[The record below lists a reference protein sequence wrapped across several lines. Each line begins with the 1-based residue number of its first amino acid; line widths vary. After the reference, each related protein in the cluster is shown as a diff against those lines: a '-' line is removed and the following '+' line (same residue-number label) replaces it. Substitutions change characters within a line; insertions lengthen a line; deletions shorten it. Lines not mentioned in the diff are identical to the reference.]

1 MSGTTIAFFSE
12 IRILKASIML
22 ANFSLEQ
29 SLMKA
34 KSYAK
39 KGKTLEAQKLYE
51 TVLQNFSKNTRAQQ
65 GLAALIK
72 SKQSNAI
79 QSPPQDEVDQ
89 LMKLYNQEQFSAVV
103 EQAEVLT
110 EKYPGATI
118 AWQILGASRFQI
130 GMLDSAVDAYKKCIS
145 LMPSN
150 AETYNNMGVALKNQG
165 KLDEAM
171 EAYKKAISLNPNYAD
186 AYNNMGVSLKDQ
198 GNLEEAIKAYKKSIS
213 LKPDYVDAYSNLGV
227 AYKKYGQLDEAI
239 KYYSKSLKIKPNHA
253 KTCYNMAKALA
264 DQFKLDEALVFYKK
278 SISSKSNYFEA
289 LSNMGLILHY
299 QGKLDEAIEVYKKA
313 ISFKPDFA
321 EAHQNLSH
329 ALLGS
334 GRVREGLE
342 EFEWRWKNPQ
352 FMSNPRHFLQPM
364 WDRTQN
370 LSGKRILLWSE
381 QGVGDTINW
390 SSFLPL
396 VTPLA
401 KHCIME
407 CQEKLFPLL
416 ERSFPNVEV
425 KPENRSL
432 DLVRDDFDFHLPMG
446 SLYKNFFQEF
456 SKIAKMNPFLIPD
469 PTRIKFWKKRL
480 NSLGKGPYVG
490 INWKSSNM
498 SPERR
503 QHYAPLSKW
512 YPLLKL
518 PNITF
523 VNLQSKDFAD
533 DLTTIKN
540 ETGVTVHNFDDLD
553 HFNNID
559 DVAAFSAALDIV
571 VSIKTTVPLI
581 SSLVGTPTKLA
592 NWRQSPWNNNLTNPI
607 PSSVEVFER
616 DTWEPW
622 DNTFQLIKESIFKTT
637 KN

>member
-1 MSGTTIAFFSE
+1 
-12 IRILKASIML
+12 ML

-51 TVLQNFSKNTRAQQ
+51 TILQNFSNNIRAQQ

-72 SKQSNAI
+72 SKQSNAL
-79 QSPPQDEVDQ
+79 QNPPQDEVDQ
-89 LMKLYNQEQFSAVV
+89 LVNLYNQGQFSAVA
-103 EQAEVLT
+103 EQAEVFT
-110 EKYPGATI
+110 EKYPEVII
-118 AWQILGASRFQI
+118 AWNILGGARFQI
-130 GMLDSAVDAYKKCIS
+130 GMLDSAVDAFKKSIS
-145 LMPSN
+145 LMPCN
-150 AETYNNMGVALKNQG
+150 AEAYNNMGVALKNQG

-171 EAYKKAISLNPNYAD
+171 EAYKKAISFNLNYAE
-186 AYNNMGVSLKDQ
+186 AYNNMGVCLKDQ
-198 GNLEEAIKAYKKSIS
+198 GNLDEAIKAYKKSIS
-213 LKPDYVDAYSNLGV
+213 LRPDYVDAYSNMGV
-227 AYKKYGQLDEAI
+227 AYKKYGQLDQAI
-239 KYYSKSLKIKPNHA
+239 KYYSKSLKIKPNHV
-253 KTCYNMAKALA
+253 KSCYNMAKALA

-278 SISSKSNYFEA
+278 SISLKPDYVDA
-289 LSNMGLILHY
+289 YSNMGIILHY

-321 EAHQNLSH
+321 EAHQNLSY
-329 ALLGS
+329 ALLGI
-334 GRVREGLE
+334 GRVEEGLE

-352 FMSNPRHFLQPM
+352 SLLKPRHFLQPM

-370 LSGKRILLWSE
+370 LNGKRILLWSE

-396 VTPLA
+396 ITPLA

-416 ERSFPNVEV
+416 ERSLPNVEV

-456 SKIAKMNPFLIPD
+456 SQIPKMNAFLIPD

-503 QHYAPLSKW
+503 HHYAPLSQW

-523 VNLQSKDFAD
+523 VNLQSKDFTD
-533 DLTTIKN
+533 DLAKIKN

-571 VSIKTTVPLI
+571 VSIKTVVPLI

-592 NWRQSPWNNNLTNPI
+592 NWRQSPWNNDLTNPV

-622 DNTFQLIKESIFKTT
+622 DNTFQKIKECVFKMT
-637 KN
+637 KNWCPE

>member
-1 MSGTTIAFFSE
+1 
-12 IRILKASIML
+12 ML
-22 ANFSLEQ
+22 ANFSVEQ

-51 TVLQNFSKNTRAQQ
+51 TILKNFSNNIRAQQ

-72 SKQSNAI
+72 SKQNNAL

-89 LMKLYNQEQFSAVV
+89 LVNLYNQGQFLAVV
-103 EQAEVLT
+103 EQAEFLT
-110 EKYPGATI
+110 EKYPEAI
-118 AWQILGASRFQI
+118 LAWNILGASRFQI
-130 GMLDSAVDAYKKCIS
+130 GMLDSAVDAYKKSIS
-145 LMPSN
+145 LMPFN
-150 AETYNNMGVALKNQG
+150 AETYSNMGVALKNQG

-171 EAYKKAISLNPNYAD
+171 EAYKKAISINPNYAE
-186 AYNNMGVSLKDQ
+186 AYNNMGISLKDQ

-213 LKPDYVDAYSNLGV
+213 LKSDYVDAYSNMGI
-227 AYKKYGQLDEAI
+227 AYKDYGQLDQAI
-239 KYYSKSLKIKPNHA
+239 KSYRKSLKINPNHA
-253 KTCYNMAKALA
+253 KSCYNMANALA
-264 DQFKLDEALVFYKK
+264 YQFKLDEALVFYKK

-313 ISFKPDFA
+313 ISLKPDFA

-390 SSFLPL
+390 SSFLQL

-456 SKIAKMNPFLIPD
+456 SQIAKMNAFLIPN
-469 PTRIKFWKKRL
+469 PIRIKFWKKRL

-503 QHYAPLSKW
+503 HNYAPLSKW

-523 VNLQSKDFAD
+523 VNLQSKDFSD
-533 DLTTIKN
+533 DLTKIKN

-559 DVAAFSAALDIV
+559 DVAALSAALDIV

-581 SSLVGTPTKLA
+581 SALVGTPTKLA
-592 NWRQSPWNNNLTNPI
+592 NWRQSPWNNDLTNPV
-607 PSSVEVFER
+607 PSSVQVFER

-622 DNTFQLIKESIFKTT
+622 DNTFQLIKENVFKIT
-637 KN
+637 KNCCPE

>member
-1 MSGTTIAFFSE
+1 
-12 IRILKASIML
+12 ML
-22 ANFSLEQ
+22 ANLSLEQ

-51 TVLQNFSKNTRAQQ
+51 SILQNFSKNIRAQQ
-65 GLAALIK
+65 GLATLIK
-72 SKQSNAI
+72 SKKN
-79 QSPPQDEVDQ
+79 PPQDEVDQ
-89 LMKLYNQEQFSAVV
+89 LVNLYNQGQFSAVA
-103 EQAEVLT
+103 EQAGVFT
-110 EKYPGATI
+110 EKYPDAI
-118 AWQILGASRFQI
+118 LAWNILGGARFQI
-130 GMLDSAVDAYKKCIS
+130 GMLDSAVDAFKKSIS
-145 LMPSN
+145 LMPCN
-150 AETYNNMGVALKNQG
+150 AEAYNNMGVALKNQG

-171 EAYKKAISLNPNYAD
+171 EAYKKAISLNFNYAE
-186 AYNNMGVSLKDQ
+186 AYNNMGVCLKDQ
-198 GNLEEAIKAYKKSIS
+198 GNLDEAIKAYKKSIS
-213 LKPDYVDAYSNLGV
+213 LRPDYVDAYSNMGV
-227 AYKKYGQLDEAI
+227 AYKKYGQLDQAI

-253 KTCYNMAKALA
+253 KSCYNMAKALA

-278 SISSKSNYFEA
+278 SISLKPDYVDA
-289 LSNMGLILHY
+289 YSNMGIILHY

-321 EAHQNLSH
+321 EAHQNLSY
-329 ALLGS
+329 ALLGI
-334 GRVREGLE
+334 GRVKEGLE

-352 FMSNPRHFLQPM
+352 SLLKPRHFLQPM

-370 LSGKRILLWSE
+370 LNGKRILLWSE

-396 VTPLA
+396 ITPLA

-416 ERSFPNVEV
+416 ERSLPNVEV

-446 SLYKNFFQEF
+446 SLYKNFFQDF
-456 SKIAKMNPFLIPD
+456 SQIAKMNAFLIPD

-503 QHYAPLSKW
+503 HHYAPLSQW

-533 DLTTIKN
+533 DLAKIKN
-540 ETGVTVHNFDDLD
+540 DTGVTVYNFDDLD

-571 VSIKTTVPLI
+571 VSIKTVVPLI

-592 NWRQSPWNNNLTNPI
+592 NWRQSPWNNDLTNPV

-616 DTWEPW
+616 NTWEPW
-622 DNTFQLIKESIFKTT
+622 DNTFQLIKEGIFKTT
-637 KN
+637 KNWCPK